1 MSASRYSSLLFAG
14 HLLLACAPFAWAQGF
29 PARPIVIVAPVP
41 PGGGVDRLARL
52 IAAPLTE
59 TFKQP
64 VLVDNRPGAGNVVGA
79 DYVAKAK
86 PDGYTLVL
94 ANNSSHGVA
103 QAVDPK
109 LPYDTIRD
117 FTPISQIARAE
128 HLVVTHPKVPAD
140 TLKEFIALAKR
151 KPGELN
157 FGSAGNGTQTH
168 LSVELLKYQTRTSM
182 VHVPYKGTGPAF
194 TALAVGEIQLLFAT
208 TTAAMPLVKSG
219 RLKALAITGLKR
231 SEFLPDVP
239 TLSSHGIKGFE
250 TAAWYAV
257 AGPAGIPRPLV
268 TLLNQEIVKIAKSAE
283 FRKQIAGD
291 GAEPMGGTPEELAE
305 AIKAELAK
313 WTNLVAVAGLR
324 LNN

>member
-1 MSASRYSSLLFAG
+1 M
-14 HLLLACAPFAWAQGF
+14 LACAPSAWAQGF
-29 PARPIVIVAPVP
+29 PARPVVIVAPVP

-52 IAAPLTE
+52 IAARLTE
-59 TFKQP
+59 SFMQP
-64 VLVDNRPGAGNVVGA
+64 VLVENRPGAGNVVGA
-79 DYVAKAK
+79 DYVAKSK
-86 PDGYTLVL
+86 PDGHTLVL

-103 QAVDPK
+103 QAVDPRI
-109 LPYDTIRD
+109 PYDTIRD

-128 HLVVTHPKVPAD
+128 HLVVTHPRVPAA

-151 KPGELN
+151 RPGELN
-157 FGSAGNGTQTH
+157 FGSAGSGTQTH
-168 LSVELLKYQTRTSM
+168 LSVELLKYQTRTNM

-219 RLKALAITGLKR
+219 RLKALAVTGVQRFEL
-231 SEFLPDVP
+231 LPDLP
-239 TLSSHGIKGFE
+239 TLSSQGIKGFE

-257 AGPAGIPRPLV
+257 AGPAGMPRPVV

-291 GAEPMGGTPEELAE
+291 GAEPLGTTPEELAQ
-305 AIKAELAK
+305 AIKVELAK
-313 WTNLVAVAGLR
+313 WTTLVAAAGLR
-324 LNN
+324 LN